1 VLLLV
6 LLQGAR
12 SRRHRNKINAT
23 APTKAQCAPRA
34 GCAPLL
40 CVQLSFA
47 SRATILGDFELFLFT
62 TKFLE
67 AMEEHS
73 IPKQEWGWGL
83 INMKNS
89 RPLPLG

>member
-1 VLLLV
+1 VL
-6 LLQGAR
+6 
-12 SRRHRNKINAT
+12 
-23 APTKAQCAPRA
+23 
-34 GCAPLL
+34 
-40 CVQLSFA
+40 LSFA

-67 AMEEHS
+67 AMEEYQYS

-89 RPLPLG
+89 RPLPLGSREVAPSS

>member
-40 CVQLSFA
+40 CVLLSFA
-47 SRATILGDFELFLFT
+47 SRATILGDFDELFLFT

-67 AMEEHS
+67 AMEEYYFVD
-73 IPKQEWGWGL
+73 
-83 INMKNS
+83 
-89 RPLPLG
+89 LGVF